1 MLQCWLGKS
10 PLLRGKSDI
19 WWVGSSRNL
28 RYNETKLK
36 NKMVNSKDKIVVYD
50 SALIQRK
57 IFTIRGEQV
66 MLDSELAEFYGVE
79 TKQLNRAV
87 KRNIDRFPQEFMF
100 QLVDDEWDSLRY
112 QIGTSKGE
120 VNSLRFQTSTLKR
133 TDDFRGKHRK
143 YLPYAFTEQ
152 GVAMLSGILRSDTA
166 VKMSIQIMNA
176 FVAMRKF
183 IINNA
188 QIFQRI
194 DNVEKKQLKYEM
206 KTNEKFDKIFDA
218 MQSKEF
224 EPKQGI
230 FFDGQIFDAHKFVSD
245 LIRKADKSI
254 ILIDNYI
261 DDTILDLFSKKKKNV
276 TVTILTKKITK
287 TMSLDVK
294 KFNSQYPSI
303 AIKEF
308 TKAHDRFIIIDDK
321 DVYHI
326 GASLKDL
333 GKKWF
338 AFSKLDKS
346 AFELLENLKKVNAD
360 E

>member
-1 MLQCWLGKS
+1 MKDS
-10 PLLRGKSDI
+10 
-19 WWVGSSRNL
+19 
-28 RYNETKLK
+28 K
-36 NKMVNSKDKIVVYD
+36 NKIVVYN
-50 SALIQRK
+50 SASIQRK
-57 IFTIRGEQV
+57 IYSVRNVQV
-66 MLDSELAEFYGVE
+66 MIDSDLAELYRVQ
-79 TKQLNRAV
+79 TKVLNQAV
-87 KRNIDRFPQEFMF
+87 KRNIERFPEEFRF
-100 QLVDDEWDSLRY
+100 KLTTDEKLELVTNCDHL
-112 QIGTSKGE
+112 QK
-120 VNSLRFQTSTLKR
+120 LKYSP
-133 TDDFRGKHRK
+133 T
-143 YLPYAFTEQ
+143 LPYVFTEP
-152 GVAMLSGILRSDTA
+152 GVAMLSAVLRSETA
-166 VKMSIQIMNA
+166 IKMSVQIISA

-188 QIFQRI
+188 QLFQRI
-194 DNVEKKQLKYEM
+194 DTVEKRQLKHEM
-206 KTNEKFDKIFDA
+206 GTNEKFEKVFDA
-218 MQSKEF
+218 LQSKEF

-276 TVTILTKKITK
+276 AVTILTKKITK

>member
-1 MLQCWLGKS
+1 MKDS
-10 PLLRGKSDI
+10 
-19 WWVGSSRNL
+19 
-28 RYNETKLK
+28 K
-36 NKMVNSKDKIVVYD
+36 NKIVVYN
-50 SALIQRK
+50 SASIQRK
-57 IFTIRGEQV
+57 IYSVRNVQV
-66 MLDSELAEFYGVE
+66 MIDSDLAELYRVQ
-79 TKQLNRAV
+79 TKVLNQAV
-87 KRNIDRFPQEFMF
+87 KRNIERFPEEFRF
-100 QLVDDEWDSLRY
+100 KLTTDEKLELVTNCDHL
-112 QIGTSKGE
+112 QK
-120 VNSLRFQTSTLKR
+120 LKYSP
-133 TDDFRGKHRK
+133 T
-143 YLPYAFTEQ
+143 LPYVFTEP
-152 GVAMLSGILRSDTA
+152 GVAMLSAVLRSETA
-166 VKMSIQIMNA
+166 IKMSVQIISA

-188 QIFQRI
+188 QLFQRI
-194 DNVEKKQLKYEM
+194 DTVEKRQLKHEM
-206 KTNEKFDKIFDA
+206 GTNEKFEKVFDA
-218 MQSKEF
+218 LQSKEF